1 MLNRQSS
8 ISIVNRQ
15 SQSPIVNLN
24 RQSSISIANRQSQS
38 PIVNHAIGIHQSEI
52 RNLMAMLRF

>member
-1 MLNRQSS
+1 LQIAELLHYLNSNAQSS

-15 SQSPIVNLN
+15 SQS
-24 RQSSISIANRQSQS
+24 S
-38 PIVNHAIGIHQSEI
+38 IVNHAIGIHQSEI